1 MLEEYKK
8 HCGKHGHFVP
18 MNDFNYDYESYPMLR
33 NHKIRQLEYILK
45 SFIDRKYKISFMKGM
60 MILME

>member
-1 MLEEYKK
+1 MK
-8 HCGKHGHFVP
+8 
-18 MNDFNYDYESYPMLR
+18 DFDHDYESYPILR
-33 NHKIRQLEYILK
+33 NHKIRLIEMMIK